1 MCKAYGITPQGY
13 YQALRRL
20 NARTEQLKPVKGLVT
35 YWRGYMPR
43 LGGRKLYSIIKPQLE
58 KLNIKLGRDG
68 FFDYLR
74 EHGLLVKPRKNY
86 TRTTNSN
93 HWMRKP
99 PNLLKERE
107 VTKSEEVLVSD
118 ITYLK
123 SDEGTHYLSLT
134 TDAYSRKIMGYELS
148 NEMKASDVVKALK
161 MSIKNKRYS
170 HQAIHHS
177 DRGLQYCS
185 DEYQQV
191 LNKHSIKPSMTDGYD
206 CYQNALAER
215 INGILKQE
223 FLLYQC
229 KNITELKQLVDE
241 SIYIYNEM
249 RPHLS
254 LGMKTP
260 NQVHNEKGQ

>member
-1 MCKAYGITPQGY
+1 M
-13 YQALRRL
+13 RRVK
-20 NARTEQLKPVKGLVT
+20 ARTEQLKPVNALVM
-35 YWRGYMPR
+35 YWRRFMPR
-43 LGGRKLYSIIKPQLE
+43 VGGKKLYKLIKPDLDS
-58 KLNIKLGRDG
+58 LGIKLGRDC

-74 EHGLLVKPRKNY
+74 EHGLLVKPKKNY
-86 TRTTNSN
+86 VRTTNSN
-93 HWMRKP
+93 HWMRKY
-99 PNLLKERE
+99 PNLLKDFKATRA
-107 VTKSEEVLVSD
+107 EEVLVSD
-118 ITYLK
+118 ITYVK
-123 SDEGTHYLSLT
+123 SEAGTHYLSLT

-148 NEMKASDVVKALK
+148 DEMKATDVVKALNRC
-161 MSIKNKRYS
+161 IKEKRYE
-170 HQAIHHS
+170 HQTIHHS

-185 DEYQQV
+185 EEYQTV
-191 LNKHSIKPSMTDGYD
+191 LRDNNIKPSMTDGYD

-229 KNITELKQLVDE
+229 KDIQELRKLVDE

-260 NQVHNEKGQ
+260 NQVHNEKSQ